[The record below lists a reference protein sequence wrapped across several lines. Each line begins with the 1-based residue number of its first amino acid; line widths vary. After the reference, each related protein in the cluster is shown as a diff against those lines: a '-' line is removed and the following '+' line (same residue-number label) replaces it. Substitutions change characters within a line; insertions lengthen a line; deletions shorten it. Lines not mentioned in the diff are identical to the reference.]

1 MSWHAS
7 AILIRGDHTADIVGL
22 LESLGL
28 PGAEPGGRVSLDEAA
43 SLDNEGVAVG
53 AGHGWTAL
61 WGGLALFAV
70 DDDGVAELA
79 KTADVFQMM
88 LEGASDTAGFSWWV
102 GGKRV
107 RDWLVQ
113 AGESVKNAGKKLPQE
128 KAAFAGRD
136 HEQAVL
142 NLMERL
148 TLPYEKLESIR
159 YRMYELPEGELF

>member
-1 MSWHAS
+1 MSWHTNAL
-7 AILIRGDHTADIVGL
+7 LIRGDQTADVVGL
-22 LESLGL
+22 LEALGL

-43 SLDNEGVAVG
+43 SFDNEGVAVG

-70 DDDGVAELA
+70 DDNTIAELS
-79 KTADVFQMM
+79 KTTDIFQMM
-88 LEGASDTAGFSWWV
+88 LEGASDTAGFSWWT

-107 RDWLVQ
+107 RDWLSQ
-113 AGESVKNAGKKLPQE
+113 AGADVKNDGKPLPEE
-128 KAAFAGRD
+128 KKAFAGRD
-136 HEQAVL
+136 HEQGVL

-159 YRMYELPEGELF
+159 YRMYEVPDGELF